1 MNKIDLYR
9 QINASRPDVVE
20 RLISLWGSAEL
31 RGYIDELLDI
41 PAADAKHF
49 PDELAGALL
58 KLAGEHRKEFPK
70 FGEAFDA
77 QRESKLDQNE
87 SFKTIAARF
96 PRIAKH
102 LRLTWGSK
110 EFRHYIDQLLND
122 TRGGKRQGFPPEVL
136 FALHKIVE
144 EHDRQ
149 NPDCA
154 VVFRDVWTIGGV
166 GD

>member
-20 RLISLWGSAEL
+20 RLISLWGSSEFRA
-31 RGYIDELLDI
+31 YVDELLGI
-41 PAADAKHF
+41 PATDAKHL
-49 PDELAGALL
+49 PDELVEVVLRL
-58 KLAGEHRKEFPK
+58 VGEHSKEYPQ
-70 FGEAFDA
+70 FGQERDA
-77 QRESKLDQNE
+77 QLESSLDQ
-87 SFKTIAARF
+87 SDSYKTIDARF

-102 LRLTWGSK
+102 LRLVWGSK
-110 EFRHYIDQLLND
+110 EFRHYVDQLLND

-136 FALHKIVE
+136 FALHKIIE

-154 VVFRDVWTIGGV
+154 VIVRDVWSIGGV

>member
-20 RLISLWGSAEL
+20 RLISLWGSSEL
-31 RGYIDELLDI
+31 RGYVDELLDT
-41 PAADAKHF
+41 PVADPRHL
-49 PDELAGALL
+49 PDELAELVIR
-58 KLAGEHRKEFPK
+58 LAGEHRKEYPQ
-70 FGEAFDA
+70 FGQELDA
-77 QRESKLDQNE
+77 QLQSSLDQSE
-87 SFKTIAARF
+87 SYKTIDARF
-96 PRIAKH
+96 PRIAKR
-102 LRLTWGSK
+102 LRLAWGSK
-110 EFRHYIDQLLND
+110 EFRHYVDQLLND

-136 FALHKIVE
+136 FALHKIIE

-154 VVFRDVWTIGGV
+154 VVVRDVWSIGGV